1 MSDASTEQMRVG
13 LAGLGRMGTPMARN
27 LAAAGLLT
35 GVYNRTAETGR
46 RLAGELGVEACA
58 TPAELAED
66 SDVIVTS
73 VTDADVVRLLYDS
86 PDGFLEGIRPGS
98 IGLEMSTIGPPSIEW
113 LAGRLAD
120 KGCGLVDAP
129 VSGSV
134 LPAESGTLTIMAGGS
149 AADFASVRPALE
161 AIGSTIFHLGPA
173 GSGATMKLAVN
184 NVIYGLNQSIAESLV
199 LAERAGVDR
208 LQAYEVFA
216 ASAIAAPFVHYRR
229 DAFER
234 PGEVPVAMRLALAE
248 KDLALILDL
257 AARLGTRLP
266 QAEVN
271 VQVTREA
278 EAAGFADADIS
289 AVASFLR
296 QAS

>member
-1 MSDASTEQMRVG
+1 VSEASAERIRVG
-13 LAGLGRMGTPMARN
+13 LAGLGRMGTPIARN
-27 LAAAGLLT
+27 LAAAGILR
-35 GVYNRTAETGR
+35 GVHSRTAETRR
-46 RLAGELGVEACA
+46 RLAGELGVEAFE
-58 TPAELAED
+58 TPAELAAE

-73 VTDADVVRLLYDS
+73 VTDGEAVRQLYEG
-86 PDGFLEGIRPGS
+86 PAGFLEGIRPGS
-98 IGLEMSTIGPPSIEW
+98 LGLEMSTIGPRPVEW
-113 LAGRLAD
+113 LAGRLAAED
-120 KGCGLVDAP
+120 CGLVDAP

-134 LPAESGTLTIMAGGS
+134 ALAETGTLTIMAGGS
-149 AADFASVRPALE
+149 AEDIARAMPALE
-161 AIGSTIFHLGPA
+161 AVGSTIFHLGPV

-208 LQAYEVFA
+208 LRAYEVFA

-234 PGEVPVAMRLALAE
+234 PGEVPVAMSLVLAE
-248 KDLALILDL
+248 KDLELILEL
-257 AARLGTRLP
+257 AAWLGARLP

-278 EAAGFADADIS
+278 EAAGHAEEDIS
-289 AVASFLR
+289 AVAAFLR
-296 QAS
+296 QSS